1 MDLEGFMLSEINKT
15 KKRQI
20 LYVDSKKENILVNI
34 TKTKQTHRYKEKL
47 VVTNDEREGRRER
60 WE

>member
-47 VVTNDEREGRRER
+47 AVTNDEREGRRER

>member
-1 MDLEGFMLSEINKT
+1 MLSEINKT

>member
-20 LYVDSKKENILVNI
+20 LYVDSKTENILVNI